1 MAKIFV
7 VDGSDEVSD
16 LEFSEDVLFIGR
28 SPENDIQITDGTVS
42 RKHLKI
48 LRKAGKY
55 FVKDLESKNGTFVD
69 GKHISA
75 GGECEVQEGVP
86 IVIGMTV
93 ICIGEGC
100 SEDVLSLLGSMEVSG
115 GVKKKKKAI
124 AQKRPM
130 TAKKNMELIY
140 RVSSVLMQSSDLNE
154 ILEKILDSIFD
165 LLKRIDR
172 GMILLVDQKTGAIS
186 EAVSRARGKRG
197 EGRLRYD
204 VTVVE
209 RVIEENKGMIILDID
224 AEEETDLSATLKLL
238 KIGSL
243 MCVPLISKSKV
254 RGAIYVDSIDKAHG
268 FRKEDLDLLTALSGP
283 SALAIE
289 NALLSE
295 NPEEYG
301 DEGEG

>member
-1 MAKIFV
+1 MTKVFV

-16 LEFSEDVLFIGR
+16 LEFSEDVLIIGR
-28 SPENDIQITDGTVS
+28 SPENDIQVNDGTVS
-42 RKHLKI
+42 RKHLRI
-48 LRKAGKY
+48 LRKDGKY
-55 FVKDLESKNGTFVD
+55 FVQDLGSKNGTFVD

-75 GGECEVQEGVP
+75 GVECEVREGVP
-86 IVIGMTV
+86 IVIGMSV

-100 SEDVLSLLGSMEVSG
+100 SEDVLSLLGSMEISG
-115 GVKKKKKAI
+115 GIKRKKKAI
-124 AQKRPM
+124 VQKRPM

-140 RVSSVLMQSSDLNE
+140 RVSSVLMQSSDLSE
-154 ILEKILDSIFD
+154 ILEKILESIFD

-172 GMILLVDQKTGAIS
+172 GLVLLVDQETGEIY
-186 EAVSRARGKRG
+186 EAVSRARGKKG

-204 VTVVE
+204 VSVVE
-209 RVIEENKGMIILDID
+209 RVIEENKGMIISDID

-295 NPEEYG
+295 NPEKRG
-301 DEGEG
+301 DEGEQ

>member
-1 MAKIFV
+1 MTKIFV

-16 LEFSEDVLFIGR
+16 LEFSGDVLFIGR

-172 GMILLVDQKTGAIS
+172 GMILLVDQKTGEIS

>member
-172 GMILLVDQKTGAIS
+172 GMILLVDQKTGEIS
-186 EAVSRARGKRG
+186 EAVSRARGKTG

>member
-1 MAKIFV
+1 VTKIFV

-172 GMILLVDQKTGAIS
+172 GMILLVDQKTGEIS
-186 EAVSRARGKRG
+186 EAVSRARGKGG

>member
-1 MAKIFV
+1 MTKIFV

-172 GMILLVDQKTGAIS
+172 GMILLVDQKTGEIS

-301 DEGEG
+301 DEGER

>member
-1 MAKIFV
+1 MTHIYV
-7 VDGSDEVSD
+7 VDGSDEVNE
-16 LEFSEDVLFIGR
+16 LEISEDVLFVGR
-28 SPENDIQITDGTVS
+28 SPENDIQIADGTVS

-48 LRKAGKY
+48 LKKGGKY
-55 FVKDLESKNGTFVD
+55 FVKDLGSKNGTFVD

-75 GGECEVQEGVP
+75 DVECEVQEGVP
-86 IVIGMTV
+86 IVIGMSV
-93 ICIGEGC
+93 LCIGQGC
-100 SEDVLSLLGSMEVSG
+100 PEDVLSLLGSMDISG
-115 GVKKKKKAI
+115 DGKKKKKAI

-130 TAKKNMELIY
+130 TAKRNMELIY
-140 RVSSVLMQSSDLNE
+140 KVSEVLMQSSDLNE

-172 GMILLVDQKTGAIS
+172 GIILLVDQQTGEIS
-186 EAVSRARGKRG
+186 EAVSRARGKKG

-204 VTVVE
+204 VSVVE

-254 RGAIYVDSIDKAHG
+254 RGAIYVDSIDKVHG

-295 NPEEYG
+295 KPDSRSAGN
-301 DEGEG
+301 

>member
-1 MAKIFV
+1 
-7 VDGSDEVSD
+7 
-16 LEFSEDVLFIGR
+16 
-28 SPENDIQITDGTVS
+28 
-42 RKHLKI
+42 
-48 LRKAGKY
+48 
-55 FVKDLESKNGTFVD
+55 
-69 GKHISA
+69 
-75 GGECEVQEGVP
+75 
-86 IVIGMTV
+86 
-93 ICIGEGC
+93 
-100 SEDVLSLLGSMEVSG
+100 
-115 GVKKKKKAI
+115 
-124 AQKRPM
+124 M

-172 GMILLVDQKTGAIS
+172 GIILLVDQRTGEIS

-209 RVIEENKGMIILDID
+209 QVIEENKGMIILDID

-243 MCVPLISKSKV
+243 MCVPLISKSTV

-295 NPEEYG
+295 NSEILG
-301 DEGEG
+301 DEEA

>member
-1 MAKIFV
+1 MTKIFV

-16 LEFSEDVLFIGR
+16 LEFSGDVLFVGR
-28 SPENDIQITDGTVS
+28 SPENDIQIADGTVS
-42 RKHLKI
+42 RRHLKI

-55 FVKDLESKNGTFVD
+55 FVHDLESKNGTFVD
-69 GKHISA
+69 GRHISA
-75 GGECEVQEGVP
+75 GGECEVEEGVP

-93 ICIGEGC
+93 LCIGEGC
-100 SEDVLSLLGSMEVSG
+100 SEDVLSLLGSMEVSE

-172 GMILLVDQKTGAIS
+172 GIILLVDQKTGEIS
-186 EAVSRARGKRG
+186 EAVSRARGKKG

-209 RVIEENKGMIILDID
+209 QVIEENKGMIILDIN

-243 MCVPLISKSKV
+243 MCVPLISKSTV

-295 NPEEYG
+295 NPEKHG
-301 DEGEG
+301 DGKE

>member
-1 MAKIFV
+1 MTKIFV

-16 LEFSEDVLFIGR
+16 LEISEDVLFVGR
-28 SPENDIQITDGTVS
+28 SPDNDIRITDGTVS
-42 RKHLKI
+42 RKHLKV
-48 LRKAGKY
+48 LRKSGKF
-55 FVKDLESKNGTFVD
+55 FVQDLQSKNGTFVD

-75 GGECEVQEGVP
+75 GVECEVQEGVP

-93 ICIGEGC
+93 LCIGEGC
-100 SEDVLSLLGSMEVSG
+100 SEDVLSLLGSMEISG
-115 GVKKKKKAI
+115 EGQKKKKAI
-124 AQKRPM
+124 AQKRPL

-140 RVSSVLMQSSDLNE
+140 RVSNVLMESSDLNE

-172 GMILLVDQKTGAIS
+172 GIILLVDQETGEIS
-186 EAVSRARGKRG
+186 EAVSRARGKKG
-197 EGRLRYD
+197 VGRLRYD
-204 VTVVE
+204 VSIVE
-209 RVIEENKGMIILDID
+209 SVIEENKGMIILDID

-289 NALLSE
+289 NALLAE
-295 NPEEYG
+295 NPDRQG
-301 DEGEG
+301 DVD

>member
-1 MAKIFV
+1 MTKIFV

-172 GMILLVDQKTGAIS
+172 GMILLVDQKTGEIS
-186 EAVSRARGKRG
+186 EAVSRARGKGG

>member
-1 MAKIFV
+1 MTHIYV
-7 VDGSDEVSD
+7 VDGSDEVNE
-16 LEFSEDVLFIGR
+16 LEISEDVLFVGR
-28 SPENDIQITDGTVS
+28 SPENDIQIADGTVS

-48 LRKAGKY
+48 LKKGGKY
-55 FVKDLESKNGTFVD
+55 FVKDLGSKNGTFVD

-75 GGECEVQEGVP
+75 DVECEVQEGVP

-93 ICIGEGC
+93 LCIGQGC
-100 SEDVLSLLGSMEVSG
+100 PEDVLSLLGSMDISG
-115 GVKKKKKAI
+115 EGKKKKKAI

-140 RVSSVLMQSSDLNE
+140 KVSEVLMQSSDLNE

-172 GMILLVDQKTGAIS
+172 GIILLVDQQTGEIS
-186 EAVSRARGKRG
+186 EAVSRARGKKG

-204 VTVVE
+204 VSVVE

-254 RGAIYVDSIDKAHG
+254 RGAIYVDSIDKVHG

-289 NALLSE
+289 NALLSGKPDNRSAGNE
-295 NPEEYG
+295 
-301 DEGEG
+301 

>member
-1 MAKIFV
+1 MTHIYV
-7 VDGSDEVSD
+7 VNGSDEVNE
-16 LEFSEDVLFIGR
+16 LEISEDVLFVGR
-28 SPENDIQITDGTVS
+28 SPENDIQIADGTVS

-48 LRKAGKY
+48 LKKGGKY
-55 FVKDLESKNGTFVD
+55 FVKDLGSKNGTFVD

-75 GGECEVQEGVP
+75 DVECEVQEGVP
-86 IVIGMTV
+86 IVIGMSV
-93 ICIGEGC
+93 LCIGQGC
-100 SEDVLSLLGSMEVSG
+100 PEDVLSLLGSMDISG
-115 GVKKKKKAI
+115 DGKKKKKAI

-130 TAKKNMELIY
+130 TAKRNMELIY
-140 RVSSVLMQSSDLNE
+140 KVSEVLMQSSDLNE

-172 GMILLVDQKTGAIS
+172 GIILLVDQQTGEIS
-186 EAVSRARGKRG
+186 EAVSRARGKKV

-204 VTVVE
+204 VSVVE

-254 RGAIYVDSIDKAHG
+254 RGAIYVDSIDKVHG

-295 NPEEYG
+295 KPDSRSAGN
-301 DEGEG
+301 